1 LGTGCNEGLR
11 ETASLVKEQAM
22 HLDDGDPFP
31 SFTLHKA
38 LVETR
43 RRCDGDGPSY
53 QWAHRRVLSGELPA
67 EKIGSEWRLPPE
79 AVDLLTTLWR
89 RFRHPA

>member
-1 LGTGCNEGLR
+1 
-11 ETASLVKEQAM
+11 M
-22 HLDDGDPFP
+22 HLDDGNPSS

-43 RRCDGDGPSY
+43 RRCGGSGPSY

-67 EKIGSEWRLPPE
+67 QKIGSTWQLP
-79 AVDLLTTLWR
+79 AASVDLLTALWR
-89 RFRHPA
+89 RFRQPA

>member
-1 LGTGCNEGLR
+1 
-11 ETASLVKEQAM
+11 M
-22 HLDDGDPFP
+22 HLDDLDPAS
-31 SFTLHKA
+31 SFTLHTA

-67 EKIGSEWRLPPE
+67 RKIGAVWHLRPE
-79 AVDLLTTLWR
+79 TVDLLTTLWR
-89 RFRHPA
+89 RFRRPA